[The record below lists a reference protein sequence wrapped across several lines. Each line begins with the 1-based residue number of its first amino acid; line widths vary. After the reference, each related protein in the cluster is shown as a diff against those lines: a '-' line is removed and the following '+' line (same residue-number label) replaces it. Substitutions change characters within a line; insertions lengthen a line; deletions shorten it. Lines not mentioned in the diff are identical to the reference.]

1 MRHACK
7 GFLLLALLIPILACT
22 QSANQQLLREA
33 PPGSPTQ
40 MRDIYGGVYMKDLSQ
55 SDVDELNSGL
65 ALNNGDA
72 APNLLPTARTTP
84 LFTAGSY
91 YVIALPLPS
100 PVAKEIAKDW
110 YNNSVDFRLDGIQM
124 MHPADGPHLFSYA
137 VDAETGVVIDN
148 DSDGVPDLIRGFP
161 AYISADFITP
171 GEHTI
176 EVLVDGSPIPIVR
189 ADGGTS
195 VTVEFSEHNNPF
207 KLTGVTGG
215 PGKVQITFNFV
226 NPTAVFGLNLHTPID
241 MGHPNDRIA

>member
-22 QSANQQLLREA
+22 QSANQQLLSEA
-33 PPGSPTQ
+33 PPGSPAQ
-40 MRDIYGGVYMKDLSQ
+40 VRGIGGGCYMESLSQ
-55 SDVDELNSGL
+55 SDIDKLNSGL

-91 YVIALPLPS
+91 YVMALPLVS

-110 YNNSVDFRLDGIQM
+110 YDNSVALRLDGSQM
-124 MHPADGPHLFSYA
+124 IHPADGPHLFSYA
-137 VDAETGVVIDN
+137 VDADSGVVIDN
-148 DSDGVPDLIRGFP
+148 DGDGVPDLIRGFP